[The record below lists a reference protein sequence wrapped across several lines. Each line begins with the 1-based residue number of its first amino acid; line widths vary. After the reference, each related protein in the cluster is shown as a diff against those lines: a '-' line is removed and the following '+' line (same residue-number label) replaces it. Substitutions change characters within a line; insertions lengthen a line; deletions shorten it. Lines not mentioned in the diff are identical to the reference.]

1 MIPLK
6 RRKVSLPVNQQIDSC
21 TFPHVSIFILERK
34 MGTSRRAFLTRLG
47 RSKGFLIKETYRY
60 EPSAL
65 YYDITTVLFCRGATF
80 GLFLFVLLSSSITHV
95 VSENN
100 SGDEVQAWL
109 DNQTGRDA
117 SSSVHLLDIR
127 WFTESMEAGHP
138 VIVQDR
144 HILKVQ
150 GHIYGHF

>member
-6 RRKVSLPVNQQIDSC
+6 CRKVSLPVNSQHNDTC
-21 TFPHVSIFILERK
+21 KFLNVSIFILERK
-34 MGTSRRAFLTRLG
+34 MGTSRRAFLIRLG
-47 RSKGFLIKETYRY
+47 WSKGFLIKETY
-60 EPSAL
+60 
-65 YYDITTVLFCRGATF
+65 
-80 GLFLFVLLSSSITHV
+80 SSSVTHV

-117 SSSVHLLDIR
+117 SSSVHLLDTR
-127 WFTESMEAGHP
+127 WFSESMEAGHP

-150 GHIYGHF
+150 GQISLAGSLCPLLEGQTK

>member
-6 RRKVSLPVNQQIDSC
+6 RRKVSLPVEQQIDSC

-47 RSKGFLIKETYRY
+47 RSKGFLIKETY
-60 EPSAL
+60 
-65 YYDITTVLFCRGATF
+65 
-80 GLFLFVLLSSSITHV
+80 SSSITHV

-109 DNQTGRDA
+109 DNQPGPDV

-127 WFTESMEAGHP
+127 WFTESMEAGRP

-144 HILKVQ
+144 HKLKVQ
-150 GHIYGHF
+150 GHITFKRAVEVSMQMCCRLTRNPTVTPQQCR

>member
-1 MIPLK
+1 
-6 RRKVSLPVNQQIDSC
+6 
-21 TFPHVSIFILERK
+21 

-47 RSKGFLIKETYRY
+47 RSKGFLIKETY
-60 EPSAL
+60 
-65 YYDITTVLFCRGATF
+65 
-80 GLFLFVLLSSSITHV
+80 SSSITHV

-109 DNQTGRDA
+109 DNQPGPDV

-127 WFTESMEAGHP
+127 WFTESMEAGRP

-144 HILKVQ
+144 HILKVNPKPNGDPTAMLMKSYACQ
-150 GHIYGHF
+150 RRTPLKHHNSFLSVSYLLSVSNNVSEEMNSLSCRRLLKSWLRMPN

>member
-6 RRKVSLPVNQQIDSC
+6 RRKVSLPVNSQHNDTC
-21 TFPHVSIFILERK
+21 KFPNVSIIHLGEED
-34 MGTSRRAFLTRLG
+34 FLLKKPTRTNYHHF
-47 RSKGFLIKETYRY
+47 S
-60 EPSAL
+60 
-65 YYDITTVLFCRGATF
+65 TTVLFCRGANF
-80 GLFLFVLLSSSITHV
+80 CLFFSYSSYITHV

-100 SGDEVQAWL
+100 SKDEVQAWL

-117 SSSVHLLDIR
+117 SSSVHLLDTR
-127 WFTESMEAGHP
+127 WFSESVEAGHP

-150 GHIYGHF
+150 GQISLRLHDMAAAATTILQRE

>member
-6 RRKVSLPVNQQIDSC
+6 RRKVSLPVEQQIDSC

-65 YYDITTVLFCRGATF
+65 YYGHYHSTVFVGVQLLGYSCLFYSH
-80 GLFLFVLLSSSITHV
+80 SSSITHV

-100 SGDEVQAWL
+100 SGDEVQAW
-109 DNQTGRDA
+109 
-117 SSSVHLLDIR
+117 
-127 WFTESMEAGHP
+127 AGQP
-138 VIVQDR
+138 NWTRCLQFCPFV
-144 HILKVQ
+144 
-150 GHIYGHF
+150 GHQVVYGEHGGWTSCL